1 MSNTC
6 KTKQIVTIGGGTGTF
21 TVLNG
26 LRENKK
32 IYLTAIVSS
41 SDNGGSTGRLRDAY
55 GILPPGDA
63 RQALI
68 ALSEEGTTLRKLFAH
83 RFLKGDISGHNF
95 GNIFLTALTDIL
107 GSSVS
112 AIEEASKIL
121 RINGCVLSVSDSPS
135 DLVAELAD
143 KSVLVGENSIDNRV
157 RNRAKITKLYLSEK
171 IQAPE
176 SVCSVIK
183 NADVIIFGPGDL
195 YTSTIAALLPVGV
208 SSAIKQSEAKLIYI
222 MNLFTKVGQTNEYT
236 ASEHVNELE
245 KYIGKKIDNIIIS
258 TSKLQKDALRRYES
272 EGESPVKDDIGDY
285 NNVIR
290 CDLTSVNV
298 VESVPEDP
306 VPRSLIRHDSR
317 KLANVLTRFF
327 VL

>member
-1 MSNTC
+1 M
-6 KTKQIVTIGGGTGTF
+6 
-21 TVLNG
+21 
-26 LRENKK
+26 
-32 IYLTAIVSS
+32 
-41 SDNGGSTGRLRDAY
+41 
-55 GILPPGDA
+55 
-63 RQALI
+63 
-68 ALSEEGTTLRKLFAH
+68 
-83 RFLKGDISGHNF
+83 
-95 GNIFLTALTDIL
+95 
-107 GSSVS
+107 
-112 AIEEASKIL
+112 
-121 RINGCVLSVSDSPS
+121 
-135 DLVAELAD
+135 AELAD